1 MDYPNHH
8 VTHVYNFYG
17 KDLAQRAEEI
27 CGFDVSGR
35 SDNHWS
41 LWSILRSQMDYI
53 LEVNNRMGQ
62 GDCWAKY
69 SASTK
74 ELMSV
79 FSTVES
85 LGLDS
90 LDRHEQVRIL
100 NNNHTLIHELI
111 KAHGL
116 AGEALTHL
124 LAMRDRVHRAQQ
136 PLTEAQVIG
145 NAGASF
151 LPSSS

>member
-8 VTHVYNFYG
+8 VTHVYNFYE

-35 SDNHWS
+35 SDNHRS

-53 LEVNNRMGQ
+53 LEANNRMGQ

-69 SASTK
+69 SARTK

-79 FSTVES
+79 FS
-85 LGLDS
+85 
-90 LDRHEQVRIL
+90 
-100 NNNHTLIHELI
+100 
-111 KAHGL
+111 
-116 AGEALTHL
+116 
-124 LAMRDRVHRAQQ
+124 
-136 PLTEAQVIG
+136 